1 MNAAFEKRL
10 RVVWLILSVITA
22 VQYLGFQAGGIRTF
36 NPHALLTVSVIS
48 VSLIKVRLILKE
60 FMELRHAPAPLRIL
74 ADAWLLITATALL
87 GTYLGV
93 PLLRS

>member
-1 MNAAFEKRL
+1 MNATLEKRL
-10 RVVWLILSVITA
+10 RIVWLILSAITV
-22 VQYLGFQAGGIRTF
+22 VQYVGFHIGGMRAF
-36 NPHALLTVSVIS
+36 NPSAVLTVSVIS
-48 VSLIKVRLILKE
+48 VSLFKVRLILKE